1 MHWVFC
7 DMSWPKHVHPIL
19 RNCFQLHD
27 VKCKYHQEHKFTNG
41 SHNISKKEKH
51 TQEEKHNYRWY
62 KPFPNGSFM
71 TWFYH
76 FYPHYSNFHRVMDVL
91 PRIISPHWCL
101 PQPRSRSGLSIEM
114 LRKLSLDVEILR
126 CSTKKDQHGSS
137 NMSTGYCPKVSLLFL
152 SFEKHHVLQFIA
164 WNLLEL
170 EMLASDGIFI
180 NGIRP

>member
-1 MHWVFC
+1 MGRTTYPRKKNTLRKKNITIGGINHSQMGRLWHGFTIFTHITPIFTA
-7 DMSWPKHVHPIL
+7 SWMFYRESSAPIGA
-19 RNCFQLHD
+19 CH
-27 VKCKYHQEHKFTNG
+27 
-41 SHNISKKEKH
+41 S
-51 TQEEKHNYRWY
+51 
-62 KPFPNGSFM
+62 
-71 TWFYH
+71 
-76 FYPHYSNFHRVMDVL
+76 
-91 PRIISPHWCL
+91 
-101 PQPRSRSGLSIEM
+101 PRSRSGLSIEM